1 MAKKSKSKKTKSK
14 SKSMGVMKLCTP
26 AREPSADRA
35 VWFQRLFILI
45 SFQSSGDPNA
55 AARSLVPLGLLPPGG
70 SASLFPSSGDV
81 MLSRFSRKREKP
93 QKGTGGGEP
102 KELFQ
107 PQHCNN
113 SLEFFLKKNKQT
125 NNKRKK
131 KVNFATHELIQT
143 SVIWTK
149 KQKIER
155 NRQKN

>member
-1 MAKKSKSKKTKSK
+1 MAKKTKSKKTKSKSK

-55 AARSLVPLGLLPPGG
+55 AARSLVPPGLLPPGG

-113 SLEFFLKKNKQT
+113 SLEFKKKTKNKQT
-125 NNKRKK
+125 NNNRKK
-131 KVNFATHELIQT
+131 SPFCNA
-143 SVIWTK
+143 
-149 KQKIER
+149 
-155 NRQKN
+155 